1 MPASHSTK
9 GDPDAMENWFQELL
23 LVLPDGPLFAA
34 TLGTLAL
41 VEGIVGLGLI
51 VPGAILTVFGG
62 FLVYHGKGDL
72 PTVLAVTSLGAILG
86 DIVSYLLGARFSSY
100 LWGRGLLKRHV
111 DLLLK
116 AQAYFYAHGGKS
128 VFFGRFIG
136 PLRGLVPFIAGA
148 ARMRPLPFLGWAVVS
163 GLLWGIGY
171 PGLGY
176 LGGTSWDRAR
186 DLSGGAGLAI
196 AVLAVVVAFYVWRRR
211 ALQPPANRR

>member
-1 MPASHSTK
+1 
-9 GDPDAMENWFQELL
+9 MESWFQNLL
-23 LVLPDGPLFAA
+23 LVIPDGSGFAA
-34 TLGTLAL
+34 TLGALAL
-41 VEGIVGLGLI
+41 AEGIVGAGLI

-72 PTVLAVTSLGAILG
+72 PTVLAATSCGAILG
-86 DIVSYLLGARFSSY
+86 DIISYILGARFGSR
-100 LWGRGLLKRHV
+100 LWGRGLLKKHV

-116 AQAYFYAHGGKS
+116 AQAYFYDHGGKS

-148 ARMRPLPFLGWAVVS
+148 AHMRPLPFLGWAVIS

-171 PGLGY
+171 PSLGY

-186 DLSGGAGLAI
+186 SLSGGAGLLIALI
-196 AVLAVVVAFYVWRRR
+196 AVLVAFFTWRRR
-211 ALQPPANRR
+211 ALKPPRNRR

>member
-1 MPASHSTK
+1 
-9 GDPDAMENWFQELL
+9 MENWFQELL
-23 LVLPDGPLFAA
+23 LLIPDGPLFAA
-34 TLGTLAL
+34 TIGVLAL

-72 PTVLAVTSLGAILG
+72 PTVLAAASCGAIIG
-86 DIVSYLLGARFSSY
+86 DLISYLLGARFGSR
-100 LWGRGLLKRHV
+100 LWGRGLLRKHV
-111 DLLLK
+111 DLLRK
-116 AQAYFYAHGGKS
+116 AQAYFFNHGGKS

-148 ARMRPLPFLGWAVVS
+148 AHMRPLPFFGWAVIS

-176 LGGTSWDRAR
+176 LGGTSWEMAR
-186 DLSGGAGLAI
+186 GLSGGAGLLIALL
-196 AVLAVVVAFYVWRRR
+196 AVLVGFFVWRRR
-211 ALQPPANRR
+211 LLSPPADRR